1 MGRTLEEI
9 LEQEKPEVVADAKE
23 KAGDILLNIHLAD
36 LRKKAE
42 LTQSEMA
49 GVLGVKQPTVAGME
63 KEGQDIR
70 LSSLKRYVE
79 AMGGKISLNVEMPNG
94 QHFGVN
100 L

>member
-1 MGRTLEEI
+1 MGRTLDQI
-9 LEQEKPEVVADAKE
+9 LKQEKPEVVAAAKE
-23 KAGDILLNIHLAD
+23 KAADMLLSIHLAE

-42 LTQSEMA
+42 LTQNEMA
-49 GVLGVKQPTVAGME
+49 DLLGVKQPTVAGME

-70 LSSLKRYVE
+70 LSSLKRYIE
-79 AMGGKISLNVEMPNG
+79 AMGGKISLNVEMPDG

>member
-1 MGRTLEEI
+1 MGRTLGQI
-9 LEQEKPEVVADAKE
+9 LEQEKPAVVAKAKE
-23 KAGDILLNIHLAD
+23 KAADMLLNIHLAE

-42 LTQSEMA
+42 LTQNEMA
-49 GVLGVKQPTVAGME
+49 GLLGVKQPTIAGME

-70 LSSLKRYVE
+70 LSSLKRYIE
-79 AMGGKISLNVEMPNG
+79 AMGGKISLNVEMPDG